1 MTISR
6 QISQAPSLPRT
17 LFLAVDVMKRSVSNC
32 ASPTQITACNRVFP
46 GAYNI
51 FDDLLFV
58 LFVGT
63 QDRLGASQ
71 GHIDSRFDDLQRGGN
86 HSDCSIGHG
95 TGSARIE
102 VDLRDKSSVT
112 RQPLDQISGCYQC
125 FVFSPLDGE
134 VLVVRHGSANRE
146 WDDAGL
152 ALATYVRKISDQVLL
167 AEHFR
172 SIVGSSCQLERGSDH
187 LVAPHSFPRI
197 YRTAPYSGRP
207 LIVALATHN
216 VLMNNFSA
224 PDIAMGFSML
234 FFLHHFN
241 VLT

>member
-1 MTISR
+1 M
-6 QISQAPSLPRT
+6 
-17 LFLAVDVMKRSVSNC
+17 N
-32 ASPTQITACNRVFP
+32 TA
-46 GAYNI
+46 
-51 FDDLLFV
+51 
-58 LFVGT
+58 
-63 QDRLGASQ
+63 RLG
-71 GHIDSRFDDLQRGGN
+71 
-86 HSDCSIGHG
+86 IGHHA
-95 TGSARIE
+95 GSTRIE
-102 VDLRDKSSVT
+102 IDLRGKSSVT
-112 RQPLDQISGCYQC
+112 GQSLDQISGCYQC
-125 FVFSPLDGE
+125 FVFSTLDGE
-134 VLVVRHGSANRE
+134 VLGIRHGSANRE

-197 YRTAPYSGRP
+197 YRTAPHNGRP